1 MHSDDET
8 PSSRATDP
16 LLGRAA
22 AQSPEQQQAAQDG
35 DHDASANRVR
45 LERRLYLSHTLSTWN
60 ARLFEFGAVLFLAS
74 LFPTTLLP
82 MSVYA
87 LARGLAAV
95 ALAHPVGAWIDRGD
109 RLAVVRA
116 SIVLQ
121 RLPVAASCSILWLL
135 ERRMATL
142 TPRIIVGLM
151 VLLCALAGV
160 EKVAAMANT
169 IAVERDWVV
178 VMTRED
184 DAWRRVI
191 NARMRRIDLL
201 CKLLGPLAI
210 SIIATVSTRFAI
222 SATLAMNVAS
232 VFFEYG
238 CIANVYKSVPALQH
252 NNTALPPVQH
262 GASPSVAA
270 RFKAFFAA
278 IVPIVSFADYF
289 RHPAFLPSFSLSLL
303 YLTVL
308 SFSGQFITFLLS
320 MGFTPLHVGI
330 ARTGS
335 TVIELSATWAA
346 PRLMSYMGPV
356 RGGIWSLSWQ
366 MICLTLGLGLFLRD
380 GLGYDASHAWT
391 SVAGL
396 IVCIA
401 LSRLGLWG
409 YDLCAQTI
417 VQEEVEDGNRGA
429 FSSVEASFQ
438 NLFELLSFATTIA
451 FPRPEQ
457 FHWPLVISIAAVYI
471 AGGLYAF
478 FGCRVAWAKLWA
490 LVATTNDRQEAHS
503 FTGHVLFSRSTTQPI
518 RVAIARQIA
527 LGPPENMVGEEG
539 LSADGPCYLTS
550 NTDGNPERISD
561 HPNLNVL
568 PKAAPVG
575 LSIL

>member
-8 PSSRATDP
+8 PPPRATDP

-35 DHDASANRVR
+35 DHDASAHRVR

-142 TPRIIVGLM
+142 TPRIVVGLM

-178 VMTRED
+178 VVTRED
-184 DAWRRVI
+184 EAWRRVI

-222 SATLAMNVAS
+222 GATLAMNVAS

-270 RFKAFFAA
+270 RFKAFLAG
-278 IVPIVSFADYF
+278 IVPVASFADYF

-478 FGCRVAWAKLWA
+478 FVRRRRGHLFHPPACLKV
-490 LVATTNDRQEAHS
+490 EA
-503 FTGHVLFSRSTTQPI
+503 
-518 RVAIARQIA
+518 
-527 LGPPENMVGEEG
+527 
-539 LSADGPCYLTS
+539 
-550 NTDGNPERISD
+550 ER
-561 HPNLNVL
+561 
-568 PKAAPVG
+568 
-575 LSIL
+575 

>member
-1 MHSDDET
+1 MHSDDGT
-8 PSSRATDP
+8 PPSRATDP

-22 AQSPEQQQAAQDG
+22 AQSPEQQQAVLDG
-35 DHDASANRVR
+35 DHDASADRVR

-95 ALAHPVGAWIDRGD
+95 ALAHPVGEWIDRGD

-121 RLPVAASCSILWLL
+121 RLPVATSCGILWLL

-142 TPRIIVGLM
+142 TPRIVVGLM

-178 VMTRED
+178 VVTGED
-184 DAWRRVI
+184 DAWRRVV

-210 SIIATVSTRFAI
+210 SMIATISTRFAI
-222 SATLAMNVAS
+222 GATLAMNVAS
-232 VFFEYG
+232 V
-238 CIANVYKSVPALQH
+238 YKSVPALQH
-252 NNTALPPVQH
+252 DSTALPPMQN
-262 GASPSVAA
+262 GAPTSVAA
-270 RFKAFFAA
+270 RFKAFLAA
-278 IVPIVSFADYF
+278 IVPVASFADYF
-289 RHPAFLPSFSLSLL
+289 RHSAFLPSLSLSLL

-366 MICLTLGLGLFLRD
+366 MICLTLGLSLFLRD
-380 GLGYDASHAWT
+380 GLGDDASHAWT

-478 FGCRVAWAKLWA
+478 FVRRRRGHLFHPPACLKVEA
-490 LVATTNDRQEAHS
+490 DR
-503 FTGHVLFSRSTTQPI
+503 
-518 RVAIARQIA
+518 
-527 LGPPENMVGEEG
+527 
-539 LSADGPCYLTS
+539 
-550 NTDGNPERISD
+550 
-561 HPNLNVL
+561 
-568 PKAAPVG
+568 
-575 LSIL
+575 

>member
-8 PSSRATDP
+8 PPPRATDP

-35 DHDASANRVR
+35 DHDASAHRVR

-142 TPRIIVGLM
+142 TPRIVVGLM

-178 VMTRED
+178 VVTRED
-184 DAWRRVI
+184 EAWRR
-191 NARMRRIDLL
+191 
-201 CKLLGPLAI
+201 
-210 SIIATVSTRFAI
+210 
-222 SATLAMNVAS
+222 
-232 VFFEYG
+232 
-238 CIANVYKSVPALQH
+238 ALQH

-270 RFKAFFAA
+270 RFKAFLAG
-278 IVPIVSFADYF
+278 IVPVASFADYF

-478 FGCRVAWAKLWA
+478 FVRRRRGHLFHPPACLKV
-490 LVATTNDRQEAHS
+490 EA
-503 FTGHVLFSRSTTQPI
+503 
-518 RVAIARQIA
+518 
-527 LGPPENMVGEEG
+527 
-539 LSADGPCYLTS
+539 
-550 NTDGNPERISD
+550 ER
-561 HPNLNVL
+561 
-568 PKAAPVG
+568 
-575 LSIL
+575 

>member
-1 MHSDDET
+1 MHSDDAHPSRET
-8 PSSRATDP
+8 EP
-16 LLGRAA
+16 LLGRTAA
-22 AQSPEQQQAAQDG
+22 PPPPLSDDTAEPHAAVVD
-35 DHDASANRVR
+35 DDDNDDNANSSSSSSSSSSSNGGGLLDRR
-45 LERRLYLSHTLSTWN
+45 GLEYKLYVSHTLSAWN
-60 ARLFEFGAVLFLAS
+60 SRLFEFGAVLFLAS
-74 LFPTTLLP
+74 IFPDTLLP

-116 SIVLQ
+116 SIVGQ
-121 RLPVAASCSILWLL
+121 RLPVAASCGLLWLL
-135 ERRMATL
+135 ERRARAAAGRMSELTPTPTL
-142 TPRIIVGLM
+142 TPTPMHAAGLL

-178 VMTRED
+178 VMTGD
-184 DAWRRVI
+184 DEVI

-222 SATLAMNVAS
+222 GATLAMNVAS
-232 VFFEYG
+232 VLLEYG
-238 CIANVYKSVPALQH
+238 CIVYKSVPALQ
-252 NNTALPPVQH
+252 NSNAQLPTTQDV
-262 GASPSVAA
+262 AAPSVGA
-270 RFKAFFAA
+270 RFKAFLGAVVPAA
-278 IVPIVSFADYF
+278 SFSGYV
-289 RHPAFLPSFSLSLL
+289 RHSAFLPSFSLSLL

-308 SFSGQFITFLLS
+308 SFSGQFVTFLLS
-320 MGFTPLHVGI
+320 IGFTPLHVGV

-346 PRLMSYMGPV
+346 PRLMGYMGPV

-366 MICLTLGLGLFLRD
+366 MICLTLGLGVFLRD
-380 GLGYDASHAWT
+380 GFGTGAHHAWT

-417 VQEEVEDGNRGA
+417 VQEVRRRFHYFFFVEDGNRGA

-438 NLFELLSFATTIA
+438 NLFELLSFATTIV
-451 FPRPEQ
+451 FSRPEQ

-478 FGCRVAWAKLWA
+478 FVRH
-490 LVATTNDRQEAHS
+490 RR
-503 FTGHVLFSRSTTQPI
+503 GHLFH
-518 RVAIARQIA
+518 
-527 LGPPENMVGEEG
+527 PPACLKVEVE
-539 LSADGPCYLTS
+539 
-550 NTDGNPERISD
+550 
-561 HPNLNVL
+561 H
-568 PKAAPVG
+568 
-575 LSIL
+575 